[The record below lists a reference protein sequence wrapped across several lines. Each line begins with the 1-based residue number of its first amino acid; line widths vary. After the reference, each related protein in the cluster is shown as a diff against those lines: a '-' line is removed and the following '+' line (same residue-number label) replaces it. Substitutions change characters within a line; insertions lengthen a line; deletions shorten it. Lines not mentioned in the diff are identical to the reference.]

1 MYTVLRYYIKSKLKT
16 LLPKQKSCN
25 NLGEEWLTD
34 LLKVEKTLIRCLC
47 YFIILF
53 MTQNNI
59 CIIEKT
65 FLTISWIKL
74 TTVYIHLFEFF
85 KKNRTL
91 SLKNSLG
98 VVEEE
103 INKHGAHN

>member
-16 LLPKQKSCN
+16 LLPKQKSSN

-34 LLKVEKTLIRCLC
+34 LLKVECLC

-53 MTQNNI
+53 ITQNNI

-65 FLTISWIKL
+65 FLAISWIKL
-74 TTVYIHLFEFF
+74 TTVYIHLFVFLKKSYSFF
-85 KKNRTL
+85 GK
-91 SLKNSLG
+91 
-98 VVEEE
+98 
-103 INKHGAHN
+103 